1 MTANYR
7 APRTAFKPGRSGN
20 PGGRPKALADV
31 IELART
37 HTPDAINRLAHIVR
51 DDAAPPAAQVAASM
65 ALLDRAWGK
74 PVQPLDAD
82 VNLRASYVIRA
93 PSAVESAEQWLRLYA
108 PGGMVEPVMDTGDNE
123 ST

>member
-1 MTANYR
+1 MTAKHR
-7 APRTAFKPGRSGN
+7 VPRTAFKPGRSGN

-37 HTPDAINRLAHIVR
+37 HTPIAIKRLASIVR
-51 DDAAPPAAQVAASM
+51 DDEAPPAAQVAASM

-74 PVQPLDAD
+74 PVQPVDAD

-108 PGGMVEPVMDTGDNE
+108 PGGMVEPATGGDNE
-123 ST
+123 RT

>member
-1 MTANYR
+1 MKR
-7 APRTAFKPGRSGN
+7 APTSGSFQKGQSGN
-20 PGGRPKALADV
+20 PGGRPRLIGDV
-31 IELART
+31 IELARK
-37 HTPDAINRLAHIVR
+37 HTPDAIKRLAIIMC
-51 DDAAPPAAQVAASM
+51 DDKAPPAAQVAASM

-108 PGGMVEPVMDTGDNE
+108 PGGMVEPVTGGDNE
-123 ST
+123 SA

>member
-1 MTANYR
+1 VTANYR

-37 HTPDAINRLAHIVR
+37 HTPIAIKRLASIVR
-51 DDAAPPAAQVAASM
+51 DDEAPPAAQVAASM

-74 PVQPLDAD
+74 PVQPVDAD

-93 PSAVESAEQWLRLYA
+93 PSAIESAEQWLRLYA
-108 PGGMVEPVMDTGDNE
+108 PGGMVEPIMDTGDNG